1 MGSLFDLS
9 PILLFSWLSGVATAL
24 YLTVRLQ
31 TRR

>member
-1 MGSLFDLS
+1 MGSLFTVA
-9 PILLFSWLSGVATAL
+9 PILLFSWLSGVATAI

>member
-1 MGSLFDLS
+1 MGSLFTVA
-9 PILLFSWLSGVATAL
+9 PILLASWLSGVAAAI